1 MGNRCVITDKSRKIG
16 VYLHW
21 NGGYDSVRAF
31 LRYCELQ
38 GYREPDQD
46 SYGWARLC
54 QVIGNF
60 FGGGDSVGIFAYSTD
75 EREEPGD
82 NGIFVIKG
90 WKVVENIRFEY
101 KTYDPE
107 DDEKIKI
114 VKSADKL
121 EAEYKNGYDL
131 QEFLESIDKDMP
143 EQCRLGDFLKAR
155 QIPIS
160 DVQKGQM
167 VFSRSFDG
175 WTGKPCLGFGDGRIV
190 NGIRTQG
197 LPFADFLNKLERYER
212 WGFVHEPETVED
224 VMNNPNSYLEPNYS
238 NNGMCWAI
246 PVEKSNTK
254 EITE

>member
-90 WKVVENIRFEY
+90 WKVVENICFEY
-101 KTYDPE
+101 K
-107 DDEKIKI
+107 
-114 VKSADKL
+114 S
-121 EAEYKNGYDL
+121 YDL

-167 VFSRSFDG
+167 VFSRSFGG